1 MEQVIYHSENEKY
14 EMQMV
19 VFRKKIRYKY
29 LIKQYLKTCYKSA
42 VLMGIVLISIL
53 GCYSII
59 NYKNMNKGLNMANN
73 TDNLNMIYD
82 GQLNDNEDEVEVYS
96 VKINESD
103 AKVSVN
109 NQYVIATHVMNGE
122 YPDGWVENFNK
133 KIIVLQQKL
142 PIGKY
147 WNNMNEYGFDLFR
160 FGDIFSVTDI
170 PCNHNLN
177 GEYYCKTYEGRSD
190 EAYPYYSTSV
200 QCRGFASMLSDLVFG
215 KDAPVYVFED
225 YDKLRIGDQARIDGD
240 YHTVFI
246 IDKTD
251 EYVVVAECNS
261 DLDTCK
267 INWGRKILRED
278 MSGWYISR
286 WEN

>member
-1 MEQVIYHSENEKY
+1 MLEQVIYHSENEKY

-19 VFRKKIRYKY
+19 VFRKKVRRKY
-29 LIKQYLKTCYKSA
+29 FLKQYVKKISKSA
-42 VLMGIVLISIL
+42 VKISAILAVLALCYCIVNYNNFNKSIKKIS
-53 GCYSII
+53 S
-59 NYKNMNKGLNMANN
+59 
-73 TDNLNMIYD
+73 TDNINIAYNEQID
-82 GQLNDNEDEVEVYS
+82 KDDNIEVYT
-96 VKINESD
+96 VKINDENVD
-103 AKVSVN
+103 DNYN
-109 NQYVIATHVMNGE
+109 NKYVIATHVMNGE

-133 KIIVLQQKL
+133 KIIVLQQKF

-147 WNNMNEYGFDLFR
+147 WNNMSECGFDLFN
-160 FGDIFSVTDI
+160 FGNIFSVTDI

-177 GEYYCKTYEGRSD
+177 GEYYCKTYEGSSD

-200 QCRGFASMLSDLVFG
+200 QCRGFASMLSDLIFG
-215 KDAPVYVFED
+215 EDAPVHVFED

-251 EYVVVAECNS
+251 DYVIVAECNS
-261 DLDTCK
+261 DLNTCQ
-267 INWGRKILRED
+267 INWGRKILREN